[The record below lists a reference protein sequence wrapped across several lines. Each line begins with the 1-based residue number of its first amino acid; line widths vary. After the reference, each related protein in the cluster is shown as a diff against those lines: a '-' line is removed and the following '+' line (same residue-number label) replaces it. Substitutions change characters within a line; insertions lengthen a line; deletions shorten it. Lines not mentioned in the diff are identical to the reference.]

1 MDFDN
6 VKSIVDNRMCEPKDT
21 EKEANKLAKHVIEK
35 EDSQKAPK
43 KDTLK
48 DMQNLATAKNQ
59 GTAALLKTMQ
69 QQKEEGKLETKKK
82 SVAKKKPT
90 TKKPA
95 KKETSKNKR

>member
-1 MDFDN
+1 MDFNN
-6 VKSIVDNRMCEPKDT
+6 VKAIVDNRMCEPKDT

-35 EDSQKAPK
+35 EENQKTPK

-48 DMQNLATAKNQ
+48 DMQNLAAAKNQ
-59 GTAALLKTMQ
+59 GTAALLKTVQ
-69 QQKEEGKLETKKK
+69 QQKEEGKLETKKPTT
-82 SVAKKKPT
+82 KKKTT

>member
-1 MDFDN
+1 MDFNN
-6 VKSIVDNRMCEPKDT
+6 VKAIVDNRMCEPKDT

-35 EDSQKAPK
+35 EENQKTPK

-59 GTAALLKTMQ
+59 GTAALLKTVQ
-69 QQKEEGKLETKKK
+69 QQKEEGKLETKKPTT
-82 SVAKKKPT
+82 KKKPA